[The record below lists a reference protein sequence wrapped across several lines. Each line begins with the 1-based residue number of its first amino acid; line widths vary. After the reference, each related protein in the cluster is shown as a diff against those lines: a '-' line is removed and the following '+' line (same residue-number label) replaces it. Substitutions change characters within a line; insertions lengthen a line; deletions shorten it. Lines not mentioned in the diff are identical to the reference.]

1 MDKFWRIIAV
11 VVLVFVLIGFYWT
24 RNQVVAVNYPYAP
37 AFYKVNRLSGDI
49 TLVVGKEFVQ
59 VKEVDEKLTRPEGP
73 PAAPAPEQ
81 APSKPAP
88 APAPAPTP
96 KK

>member
-1 MDKFWRIIAV
+1 MDKFWRIIAAV
-11 VVLVFVLIGFYWT
+11 ALVFVLIGFYWT

-37 AFYKVNRLSGDI
+37 AFYKINRLSGDI

-59 VKEVDEKLTRPEGP
+59 VKEVDEKLTKPEGQ
-73 PAAPAPEQ
+73 PAA
-81 APSKPAP
+81 PAP
-88 APAPAPTP
+88 APAPAPSPDP

>member
-11 VVLVFVLIGFYWT
+11 VVLVLVLIGFYWT
-24 RNQVVAVNYPYAP
+24 RYQVVAVNYPYAP

-59 VKEVDEKLTRPEGP
+59 VKEVDEKLSRPEGP
-73 PAAPAPEQ
+73 PAAPAPSPEQ
-81 APSKPAP
+81 APPKAP
-88 APAPAPTP
+88 APSPAP

>member
-1 MDKFWRIIAV
+1 MDKFWRLIAV
-11 VVLVFVLIGFYWT
+11 VVLVFVLVGFYWT
-24 RNQVVAVNYPYAP
+24 RNQVIQVNYPYAP

-59 VKEVDEKLTRPEGP
+59 VKEVDEKMARPEGP
-73 PAAPAPEQ
+73 PTAPAPG
-81 APSKPAP
+81 PAP
-88 APAPAPTP
+88 APAPAPAP